1 MRELPFLQMLDALY
15 RHQMKKFN
23 KRAQSAIGWVAPLV
37 PLAMKRFG
45 EESNAAK
52 MYTVFPAEQTCGTV
66 VGGSNHQY
74 VINLPTPDL
83 PIGSCT
89 CGMYQYFLMLCIHVC
104 AFSLKVKVAPITLV
118 DKLYTVDSYRA
129 KYNRPYVPVVI
140 VNLLLSPIL
149 PPKVSRPRGRPV
161 KRHKESVSQQKEM
174 NSKS

>member
-45 EESNAAK
+45 EESNADK
-52 MYTVFPAEQTCGTV
+52 MYTVFPADQTCGTI

-74 VINLPTPDL
+74 VINLLTPDR

-89 CGMYQYFLMLCIHVC
+89 CVRYQNFLTLCRHVC
-104 AFSLKVKVAPITLV
+104 AFALKVKVAPITLV
-118 DKLYTVDSYRA
+118 DKFYTADKYRA
-129 KYNRPYVPVVI
+129 AYNRPYVPVLI
-140 VNLLLSPIL
+140 VNLLLSPLL
-149 PPKVSRPRGRPV
+149 P
-161 KRHKESVSQQKEM
+161 
-174 NSKS
+174 SKGFSAPGTTC